1 MKGSGLGRA
10 LTVTLALACAITSS
24 NIYINQPVLTEM
36 ARSLGVSDGAMGA
49 VPTATQF
56 GYALGILLLV
66 PLGDTRDRRKL
77 ILGLSA
83 AATVALAATALAPN
97 LAVLTVCSLLL
108 GVLTPVPQ
116 IVIPLAVAL
125 APGEGRGRIVGIL
138 QGGLLVGLLASR
150 AYAGALA
157 DLVGWRW
164 VYGCSVGLMI
174 ALEVILFL
182 TLPRGVTGGA
192 PLGYRELLRSLPHTF
207 AQSTLVRRVCVSGA
221 LVGVSFGAFWT
232 TLAFVLQDS
241 YGYGP
246 GIAGLFGLVAAASAL
261 ASPRAGRMADR
272 VGGRRTQTIL
282 LAVSLLGWVAL
293 LGGKNWLALLVLGVI
308 LLDVGVW
315 GNQVVNQ
322 AMLFTLADEK
332 HSRLNTLYFTFRFL
346 GIASGSLLGSQLW
359 DAGGWYAVGTAGVA
373 ALLLA
378 APILFTTRDNRPV
391 PEASRGA
398 ARKTAAR
405 N

>member
-182 TLPRGVTGGA
+182 TLPRGVAGGA